1 MRAYTGA
8 GPIAKSFVG
17 PVAVCLVLAWD
28 RVEPDPQHRSE
39 AYLSDCCGF
48 GHKA

>member
-1 MRAYTGA
+1 MA
-8 GPIAKSFVG
+8 GPG

-48 GHKA
+48 RQKA